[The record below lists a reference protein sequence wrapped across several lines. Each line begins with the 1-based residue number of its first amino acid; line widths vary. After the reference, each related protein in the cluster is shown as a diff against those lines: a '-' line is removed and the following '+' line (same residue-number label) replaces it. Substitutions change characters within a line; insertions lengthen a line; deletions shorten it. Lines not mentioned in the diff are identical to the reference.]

1 MFFHCSGYSIFVIE
15 GHLPACEADQL
26 LTLVPVEPPAAGR
39 QQRERGGEQRTLIPE
54 ETYDADLAAAM
65 SASLTDGQGK
75 FQPPVDE
82 QYDVDLAA
90 AISMSMQ
97 GGC

>member
-1 MFFHCSGYSIFVIE
+1 MFFISGYSIFVIE

-26 LTLVPVEPPAAGR
+26 LTLVSLEPPAAGR
-39 QQRERGGEQRTLIPE
+39 QQRERGREHPDEI
-54 ETYDADLAAAM
+54 YDADLAAAM
-65 SASLTDGQGK
+65 SASLTDGEGK
-75 FQPPVDE
+75 LQPPMDE

-97 GGC
+97 GGCS